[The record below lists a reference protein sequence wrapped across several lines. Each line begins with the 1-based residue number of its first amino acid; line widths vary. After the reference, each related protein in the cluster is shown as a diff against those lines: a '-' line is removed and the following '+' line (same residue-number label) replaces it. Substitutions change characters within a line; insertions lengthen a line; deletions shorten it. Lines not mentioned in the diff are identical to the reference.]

1 MEPLLLSVRRCPH
14 KHHALKSH
22 LHSPSDPNLQTAIR
36 IKLYGRRFGFVRDKA
51 FFGARAGSS
60 EMNLAE
66 SLASYAKSLDYSS
79 IPENIIHETEK
90 RIIDSLACG
99 IGAFNAEP
107 VRIAR
112 ETAEEAKNPQ
122 GATILGTKKKTTMDL
137 AVFANGMMVRYFD
150 YNDTYLSLEPA
161 HPSDNIGPCLA
172 VSSQQDSSGKDLLLS
187 IALAYE
193 IQCRLCD
200 AADIRHRGW
209 DHVCYGLVS
218 MALAAGWL
226 MGLSE
231 EKLVQAVNISLNSHI
246 AMRQVRAG
254 ELSMWKGVSFPNA
267 ARNAVFSAML
277 AEKGMTGPSPIFE
290 GEMGF
295 FKQISGLFELNVESF
310 GGRNGSFK
318 IGETYLKF
326 FPAEIHSQSAI
337 WAALEAKKEI
347 PSLDEV
353 ESVEIASHE
362 AGYNILGKDPEKW
375 APATKET
382 ADHSL
387 PYIVSRALFDGKIDN
402 STYLPRKFHDQ
413 RILDFLKKVKVIEDR
428 ELSRMYPEAVAN
440 RVTVTLTSGKTV
452 SKQVNY
458 HKGHPK
464 NPMSDKDVEDKF
476 RRLTAKQ
483 YSKTHADRVLKT
495 VWGLEKTKDVSSILP
510 DLIVH

>member
-1 MEPLLLSVRRCPH
+1 
-14 KHHALKSH
+14 
-22 LHSPSDPNLQTAIR
+22 
-36 IKLYGRRFGFVRDKA
+36 
-51 FFGARAGSS
+51 
-60 EMNLAE
+60 MNIAE
-66 SLASYAKSLDYSS
+66 SLASYANSLDYSS
-79 IPENIIHETEK
+79 IPENIVHETKK
-90 RIIDSLACG
+90 RIVDSFACG
-99 IGAFNAEP
+99 IGAYNAEP

-112 ETAEEAKNPQ
+112 ETAEEAKNSQ

-137 AVFANGMMVRYFD
+137 AAFANGMMVRYFD

-172 VSSQQDSSGKDLLLS
+172 VASQQGSSGKDLLLS

-209 DHVCYGLVS
+209 DHVCYGLIS
-218 MALAAGWL
+218 MALAAGRL
-226 MGLSE
+226 MALSE

-295 FKQISGLFELNVESF
+295 FKQISGPFELNVESF
-310 GGRNGSFK
+310 GGRSGSFK

-347 PSLDEV
+347 PSLSEI

-387 PYIVSRALFDGKIDN
+387 PYIVTRALFDGKIDN
-402 STYLPRKFHDQ
+402 STYTPRKFVDSK
-413 RILDFLKKVKVIEDR
+413 LLEFLKTVTVVEDKQ
-428 ELSRMYPEAVAN
+428 LSRMYPEAVAN
-440 RVTVTLTSGKTV
+440 RITVKLTSGGKV

-464 NPMSDKDVEDKF
+464 NPMNDDDVEIKF
-476 RRLTAKQ
+476 RKLTAKQ
-483 YSKTHADRVLKT
+483 YSKTQADKVLKT
-495 VWGLEKTKDVSSILP
+495 VWSLDKTKDVSAMLP
-510 DLIVH
+510 RLVVH

>member
-1 MEPLLLSVRRCPH
+1 M
-14 KHHALKSH
+14 
-22 LHSPSDPNLQTAIR
+22 
-36 IKLYGRRFGFVRDKA
+36 
-51 FFGARAGSS
+51 
-60 EMNLAE
+60 LAY
-66 SLASYAKSLDYSS
+66 YADALDYSS
-79 IPENIIHETEK
+79 IPENIVHESNK

-99 IGAFNAEP
+99 IGGYNS
-107 VRIAR
+107 
-112 ETAEEAKNPQ
+112 ETARISRDLALNANNPK
-122 GATILGTKKKTTMDL
+122 GAILIGTKQRTTADL
-137 AVFANGMMVRYFD
+137 AAFVNGNMVRYFD

-161 HPSDNIGPCLA
+161 HPSDNIGPCMA
-172 VSSQQDSSGKDLLLS
+172 VASERASTGRELILS

-218 MALAAGWL
+218 IALAAGRL
-226 MGLSE
+226 MGLTQ
-231 EKLVQAVNISLNSHI
+231 EKLVEAVNVSLNSHI
-246 AMRQVRAG
+246 TMRQVRAG

-295 FKQISGLFELNVESF
+295 FKQISGPFSIDIEGF
-310 GGRNGSFK
+310 GGRAGSFK

-337 WAALEAKKEI
+337 WAALEVRKEI
-347 PSLDEV
+347 GSMDDV
-353 ESVEIASHE
+353 ASVEIASHE

-375 APATKET
+375 APSTKET

-387 PYIVSRALFDGKIDN
+387 PYIVARALFDGKIDN
-402 STYLPRKFHDQ
+402 STYTPKKFQDPV
-413 RILDFLKKVKVIEDR
+413 ILEFLKKVRVIEDK
-428 ELSRMYPEAVAN
+428 ELSRLYPEAVAN
-440 RVTVTLTSGKTV
+440 RITVVLRSGKTI

-464 NPMSDKDVEDKF
+464 NAMSDEDVENKF

-483 YSKTHADRVLKT
+483 FSKTQAGKVLETIWNLDK
-495 VWGLEKTKDVSSILP
+495 VKDVARMLNILA
-510 DLIVH
+510 VH

>member
-1 MEPLLLSVRRCPH
+1 
-14 KHHALKSH
+14 
-22 LHSPSDPNLQTAIR
+22 
-36 IKLYGRRFGFVRDKA
+36 
-51 FFGARAGSS
+51 
-60 EMNLAE
+60 MNIAE
-66 SLASYAKSLDYSS
+66 SLASYAHSLEYSS
-79 IPENIIHETEK
+79 LPERIIHESKK
-90 RIIDSLACG
+90 RIVDSLACG
-99 IGAFNAEP
+99 IGAYGSEP
-107 VRIAR
+107 SKIAR
-112 ETAEEAKNPQ
+112 ELASEARNPE
-122 GATILGTKKKTTMDL
+122 GSTVLGTKIKTTTDL
-137 AVFANGMMVRYFD
+137 ASFVNGIMVRYFD

-161 HPSDNIGPCLA
+161 HPSDNIGPCFA
-172 VSSQQDSSGKDLLLS
+172 VASESGSSGKELILA

-193 IQCRLCD
+193 VQCRLCD

-218 MALAAGWL
+218 MALAAGRL
-226 MGLSE
+226 MGLNQ

-295 FKQISGLFELNVESF
+295 FKQISGPFELDIESF

-347 PSLDEV
+347 RSLGEV

-387 PYIVSRALFDGKIDN
+387 PYIVTRALFDGKIDN
-402 STYLPRKFHDQ
+402 STYTPRKFTDS
-413 RILDFLKKVKVIEDR
+413 RVLEFLKKVTVVEDK

-440 RVTVTLTSGKTV
+440 RITVKLTSGGRV

-464 NPMSDKDVEDKF
+464 NPMSDEDVESKF

-483 YSKTHADRVLKT
+483 YSKTQADSVLKT
-495 VWGLEKTKDVSSILP
+495 IWSLDKIKEVTKLLSG
-510 DLIVH
+510 LIVR